1 MLIRIPDEYQ
11 AMEILLRRNGIPFE
25 ILDEEEV
32 IEAIAD
38 KVNFFNSLNKS
49 KLEELIRQIISE

>member
-11 AMEILLRRNGIPFE
+11 AMETLLRRNGIPFE

-32 IEAIAD
+32 IESIAE
-38 KVNFFNSLNKS
+38 KVNFFNSLNKT

>member
-1 MLIRIPDEYQ
+1 MLIKIPDEYQ

-32 IEAIAD
+32 VEAIAE

>member
-11 AMEILLRRNGIPFE
+11 AMETLLRRNGIPFE

-32 IEAIAD
+32 IESIAE

>member
-11 AMEILLRRNGIPFE
+11 AMETLLRRNGIPFE

-32 IEAIAD
+32 IETIAE
-38 KVNFFNSLNKS
+38 KVNFFNS
-49 KLEELIRQIISE
+49 

>member
-1 MLIRIPDEYQ
+1 MLIRIPDEYV

-25 ILDEEEV
+25 ILNEDEI
-32 IEAIAD
+32 IETITD

>member
-32 IEAIAD
+32 IESIAE

>member
-1 MLIRIPDEYQ
+1 MLIRISDEYQ

-32 IEAIAD
+32 IETIAE
-38 KVNFFNSLNKS
+38 KVNFFNSLNKA
-49 KLEELIRQIISE
+49 KLTELLRQIISE